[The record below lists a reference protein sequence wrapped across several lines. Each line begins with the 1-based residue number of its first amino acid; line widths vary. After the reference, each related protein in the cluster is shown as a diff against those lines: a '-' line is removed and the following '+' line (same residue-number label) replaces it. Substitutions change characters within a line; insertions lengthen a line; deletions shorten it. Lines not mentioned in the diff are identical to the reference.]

1 MLDVYQPFFFQLK
14 GLYTP
19 EPFESRRHTS
29 HILMSKL
36 SREMWELDSLG
47 VRSSDNNQLNQEEI
61 LAVSNVE
68 KSRRWIEGHYKVVIL
83 WEKEFSLS
91 DCREEAE
98 RRLFSL
104 KKKPPEEAKPMRALA
119 SGLNSRGPDGKIRV
133 VRVRTD
139 RRITFGQS
147 QSCVHWN

>member
-1 MLDVYQPFFFQLK
+1 
-14 GLYTP
+14 
-19 EPFESRRHTS
+19 
-29 HILMSKL
+29 MSKL

-98 RRLFSL
+98 TFVLF

-119 SGLNSRGPDGKIRV
+119 SGLNSRGI
-133 VRVRTD
+133 
-139 RRITFGQS
+139 S
-147 QSCVHWN
+147 WS

>member
-1 MLDVYQPFFFQLK
+1 
-14 GLYTP
+14 
-19 EPFESRRHTS
+19 
-29 HILMSKL
+29 MSKL

-61 LAVSNVE
+61 LAVS
-68 KSRRWIEGHYKVVIL
+68 RWIEGHYKVVIL

-98 RRLFSL
+98 TFVLF

-119 SGLNSRGPDGKIRV
+119 SGLNSRGI
-133 VRVRTD
+133 
-139 RRITFGQS
+139 S
-147 QSCVHWN
+147 WS